1 MAKKRRGGKVRPK
14 PRRTVVRR
22 KPGKPRRPRKPTRVK
37 PKPRRGPKAKPTRV
51 KRPAAPALRLVERIV
66 YRDKRGHLVKKG
78 TRGARKFTYTVQVDE
93 RGRQVRLIE
102 KTTPTTIIKTADVD
116 RSGIDMGRIDWA
128 LVKSSAT
135 SIIGRGG
142 VSMIEVTL
150 KARDSRGKER
160 RFKLVMDLEAVK
172 RKRKLYEA
180 IVGRILDVL
189 RGHGFR
195 TNYTI
200 ELFKKARQK
209 GLKYP
214 ITWDEWRELEPLHD
228 MEMIVTIFRR

>member
-1 MAKKRRGGKVRPK
+1 M
-14 PRRTVVRR
+14 
-22 KPGKPRRPRKPTRVK
+22 
-37 PKPRRGPKAKPTRV
+37 
-51 KRPAAPALRLVERIV
+51 VERIV